1 MGVCRHL
8 TSVQQHAD
16 IVFTLFTLG
25 DRLFSQFG
33 QQKHTQRTQYTHGI
47 GHVTRKKMF
56 KDKSLVYLPYVSCNL
71 CMYLHA
77 YVSCNLCICIEFA
90 D

>member
-16 IVFTLFTLG
+16 LVFTLFTIG
-25 DRLFSQFG
+25 NRLFSQFG
-33 QQKHTQRTQYTHGI
+33 QQKHTQRTQYTHGV

-56 KDKSLVYLPYVSCNL
+56 KGKSLDLPYATCNL
-71 CMYLHA
+71 RMYLHR
-77 YVSCNLCICIEFA
+77 LHIFA
-90 D
+90 DSHQCLFSF